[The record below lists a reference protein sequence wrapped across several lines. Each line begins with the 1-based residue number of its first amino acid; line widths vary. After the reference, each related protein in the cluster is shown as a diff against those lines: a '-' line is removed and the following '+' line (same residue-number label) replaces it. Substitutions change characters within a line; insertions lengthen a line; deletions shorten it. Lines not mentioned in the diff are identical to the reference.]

1 MSGLCV
7 AVTGPPLTHAPS
19 PPPYAPNPKNTP
31 CPPLPAPGP
40 PGATPQGD
48 RPCDIFASAGTPC
61 VAAHSMVRAM
71 YAKSVAPLYLL
82 QRKSD
87 WGLREIGPLAAGGY
101 ANAAAQDEFCAGTE
115 CEVVTIFD
123 QSGKGNHLLS
133 GHPPPRRRRGERHG
147 TACGG
152 RGASRLWRS
161 F

>member
-1 MSGLCV
+1 
-7 AVTGPPLTHAPS
+7 
-19 PPPYAPNPKNTP
+19 
-31 CPPLPAPGP
+31 
-40 PGATPQGD
+40 
-48 RPCDIFASAGTPC
+48 
-61 VAAHSMVRAM
+61 MVRAM

-133 GHPPPRRRRGERHG
+133 GHPGRHLPVDVGVNATAQPVVVGGHRVYGARFDEGMGYRNDHTGEAILLHPI
-147 TACGG
+147 
-152 RGASRLWRS
+152 SLLY
-161 F
+161 